1 MKIILSKDES
11 YSINVPEEMDSRK
24 FQAFVSRMQEILK
37 LFKRDVLFD
46 AIDSTL
52 DKPEDT
58 EEKKP
63 KQTRQRINLSREGAV
78 ELSKAYYSTDKKNA
92 LKSFCSNYNVPFNYI
107 TLKRYVATLRIKY
120 NIPASEVGL
129 IRFPRQGESY
139 SLDKLR
145 IPKEINSEPIQDMR

>member
-46 AIDSTL
+46 AIDSAL

-63 KQTRQRINLSREGAV
+63 KQTRQRFELSREGAL
-78 ELSKAYYSTDKKNA
+78 ELVKAYYSVDKINNLKN
-92 LKSFCSNYNVPFNYI
+92 FCSSYQIEFVLHSLKKI
-107 TLKRYVATLRIKY
+107 VKDQKKRY
-120 NIPASEVGL
+120 NILSNEVGL
-129 IRFPRQGESY
+129 IRYPRQGESH

-145 IPKEINSEPIQDMR
+145 IPQETNSEPIQDMR